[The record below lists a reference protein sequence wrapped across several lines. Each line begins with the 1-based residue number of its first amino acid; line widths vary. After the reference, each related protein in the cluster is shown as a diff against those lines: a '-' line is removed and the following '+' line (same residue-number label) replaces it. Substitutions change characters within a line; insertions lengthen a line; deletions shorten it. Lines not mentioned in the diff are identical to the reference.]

1 MMLVISVLLALVP
14 LLGIAWI
21 VLYGSITT
29 VDGLFMSLILAAM
42 SGIVGLNILIE
53 LRKRGTGKQSSATA
67 TSTAAGG
74 LRQRGK
80 VQSVQ
85 FYESGVGQPNKSVVT
100 LSDGGARRTCW
111 CSRAT
116 CETPCPSARKFK
128 SLSARKADT
137 TCWWMSIT
145 PESVWLVPTPI
156 TKVIPEKSFPAP
168 CPAQLRYKF

>member
-53 LRKRGTGKQSSATA
+53 LRKKGTGKQSSAGA

-74 LRQRGK
+74 LRQQGK

-85 FYESGVGQPNKSVVT
+85 FYESGVGQPNKSIVT
-100 LSDGGARRTCW
+100 LSDGGGTSNLLVLEGDMRNALPVGQKVLVTF
-111 CSRAT
+111 
-116 CETPCPSARKFK
+116 RK
-128 SLSARKADT
+128 
-137 TCWWMSIT
+137 
-145 PESVWLVPTPI
+145 ESGHNVLVDVDYP
-156 TKVIPEKSFPAP
+156 
-168 CPAQLRYKF
+168 

>member
-21 VLYGSITT
+21 VLYGSVTT

-53 LRKRGTGKQSSATA
+53 LRKRGTGKQSAATA

-74 LRQRGK
+74 LRQQGK

-100 LSDGGARRTCW
+100 LSDRGASNLLVLEGDMRNALPVGQKVLVTF
-111 CSRAT
+111 
-116 CETPCPSARKFK
+116 RK
-128 SLSARKADT
+128 
-137 TCWWMSIT
+137 
-145 PESVWLVPTPI
+145 ESGHNVLVDVDYP
-156 TKVIPEKSFPAP
+156 
-168 CPAQLRYKF
+168 